1 MTKDILKSAG
11 IPFQEARYPDPP
23 ADLTYAVYFDDV
35 SADGADLSNCIFTH
49 DITVELYEPEQDAE
63 AEAAVEAVLNARGI
77 SWTKQA
83 RYWLDSIH
91 RYQVIYEFSYIKKS

>member
-1 MTKDILKSAG
+1 MTKDILKAAG

-35 SADGADLSNCIFTH
+35 SADGADLTNCVFTH

-63 AEAAVEAVLNARGI
+63 AEAAVEAALNARGI